1 MISNIPVKSL
11 PNQTVRVEV
20 KFDEQKH
27 FYFLKFKNTSKKTN
41 NIVKK
46 TNNQS

>member
-27 FYFLKFKNTSKKTN
+27 FYFLI
-41 NIVKK
+41 IVKFVDIGI
-46 TNNQS
+46 